1 MVDLY
6 LGSPIWQVLLGLI
19 ILPKYYLVQCI
30 RLHLQSYIYRISGQ
44 LHVIERC
51 YIENV
56 YKHWQILFIV
66 LFKEFTW
73 DLLLFWVFKLR
84 WNQLKDHLTEVRS
97 FWTQKIQRQII
108 FSIYIKRFYSF
119 GTRIGGFF
127 MTHFVIVQNLSE
139 NWKLFSFK
147 QTTSNFRAS
156 AGSKMSKENIKID
169 FFAKVVGQV

>member
-66 LFKEFTW
+66 LVKEFTW

-97 FWTQKIQRQII
+97 FWTQKN
-108 FSIYIKRFYSF
+108 
-119 GTRIGGFF
+119 IGF
-127 MTHFVIVQNLSE
+127 NDR
-139 NWKLFSFK
+139 LFSAFTSKDFTVLGPESEGSLWLSSSLFK
-147 QTTSNFRAS
+147 TCQKIESFFRLNKRHLIFVHLQ
-156 AGSKMSKENIKID
+156 GPKCQKKI
-169 FFAKVVGQV
+169 